1 MKCYGLSAL
10 TDLWGDFIVYRNLK
24 PADPRLPALD
34 DLRGKLNLSLGV
46 VPRKNETDYAR
57 VVVEI
62 LKQARTLASPGLE
75 IRRIIFL
82 GDTRLLDSTAFA
94 NLCEAG
100 GWPGLAFIGSE
111 TAAPFAAQT
120 EPMPGGQVLYLSNR
134 WAALDDAF
142 RKFVADQGFPV
153 DEHTALLIDMD
164 KTALGARGRNAAVID
179 NARVQAV
186 EETVASLLG
195 SAFAPQGFRAAYD
208 LLAQPEFHPF
218 TGDNQDYLAYVC
230 LILGSGLET
239 LEGLVSRIR
248 SGKIRAFRQFIA
260 EVDARSSV
268 LPSSLE
274 AIHKEILTNVQAG
287 DPTPFKS
294 FRYNEFRITSARMGW
309 LPEQAVVEKLLSEE
323 IVLTREV
330 RDLAQEWRRQGA
342 LVFGLSDKPDEASLP
357 TPPLAAQGFIPLH
370 HKPTHVVGE

>member
-1 MKCYGLSAL
+1 MKCCGLSAL
-10 TDLWGDFIVYRNLK
+10 TDLWGDFIVYRNLS
-24 PADPRLPALD
+24 PVDQRLPGLG
-34 DLRGKLNLSLGV
+34 DLRASLGLPDGL

-62 LKQARTLASPGLE
+62 LKQARTSTAPGVE
-75 IRRIIFL
+75 IRRIVFL

-111 TAAPFAAQT
+111 TAAPFAART
-120 EPMPGGQVLYLSNR
+120 ELMPGGQVLYLSNR

-142 RKFVADQGFPV
+142 REFVTAQGFPI

-179 NARVQAV
+179 DARVQAV
-186 EETVASLLG
+186 EETVAALLG
-195 SAFAPQGFRAAYD
+195 STFDPQGFRAAYD
-208 LLAQPEFHPF
+208 LLVQPEFHPF
-218 TGDNQDYLAYVC
+218 TGDNQDYLAYTC

-248 SGKIRAFRQFIA
+248 VGEMRAFRQFIA
-260 EVDARSSV
+260 EVDVRRAA
-268 LPSSLE
+268 LPFRLE
-274 AIHKEILTNVQAG
+274 AIHKEILANVQSG
-287 DPTPFKS
+287 DPTPFKP
-294 FRYNEFRITSARMGW
+294 FRYNEFRITSGRMGW
-309 LPEQAVVEKLLSEE
+309 LPEQAAVEKLLSEE

-330 RDLAQEWRRQGA
+330 RDLACDWRRQGV

-357 TPPLAAQGFIPLH
+357 TPELAAQGFVPLH
-370 HKPTHVVGE
+370 HKPTHVVGQ